1 MKLDRINREVI
12 DKWFDYLTDKGYKNT
27 YINALLKC
35 LKTMM
40 NWAVNRKILL
50 SNPMGEVE
58 KLADDRKNLQIITS
72 DEFKALFVK
81 DWQSVWRN
89 DRIAC
94 TANKLAALTGM
105 RISEVLGLRGEFVFD
120 THVFVCAQYDK
131 YGYRETKTKGK
142 HNIPL
147 APAMVTELR
156 ELMKVNG
163 SGFLFSEDGGVKPV
177 HRQHLYRGLLKALE
191 NIGITKDEIKERGLN
206 VHAWRHF
213 CNTELQRA
221 GLTVQKVQAVTG
233 HKSVGMTEH
242 YTHFDPMDFGEV
254 PKVQEEL
261 LHNDEIQHTEP
272 AIYLVK
278 PDVLTA

>member
-1 MKLDRINREVI
+1 
-12 DKWFDYLTDKGYKNT
+12 
-27 YINALLKC
+27 
-35 LKTMM
+35 MM
-40 NWAVNRKILL
+40 NWAVARKILL
-50 SNPMGEVE
+50 SNPTGDI
-58 KLADDRKNLQIITS
+58 KALANDRKGLRIITS
-72 DEFKALFVK
+72 DEFKALFVR
-81 DWQSVWRN
+81 DWRGAWGG

-105 RISEVLGLRGEFVFD
+105 RVSEVLGLRGEFVFD
-120 THVFVCAQYDK
+120 THILVCAQYDK
-131 YGYRETKTKGK
+131 YGYRETKTKEK

-147 APAMVTELR
+147 APAMVAELR
-156 ELMKVNG
+156 ELMAANG
-163 SGFLFSEDGGVKPV
+163 NGFLFSEDGGAKPV

-191 NIGITKDEIKERGLN
+191 NIGMTKNEIKERGIN

-254 PKVQEEL
+254 PKVQERL
-261 LHNDEIQHTEP
+261 LLNDETQDTEP
-272 AIYLVK
+272 AIHLVK